1 MLLVKQAQMGN
12 DRSEAYLSFPNK
24 PLMTFSQAKLGAA
37 WWPPKLVVV
46 DFICLATP

>member
-1 MLLVKQAQMGN
+1 MA
-12 DRSEAYLSFPNK
+12 
-24 PLMTFSQAKLGAA
+24 FSQAKLGAA